1 MEIIRQAAQE
11 EALLFYT
18 LGDPQMADAAKEAC
32 QVSSDTWSIE
42 FWQSIQWGFSWW
54 STPVFLQ

>member
-42 FWQSIQWGFSWW
+42 FWQSIQ
-54 STPVFLQ
+54 